1 MSTPSDFPVRTREY
15 SLEVA
20 GSQCS
25 VIASLYADRLLV
37 IATQLPTL
45 GTIVHAQKESVLGGG
60 ATFTVAT
67 LLGDR
72 SDPLPEL
79 CARRLVEGLCA
90 AGCDRPVVLCL
101 GLRRKQVET
110 GSRAQGELLRSLVN
124 GILANPLW

>member
-1 MSTPSDFPVRTREY
+1 MSSPNDFPVRSKEY
-15 SLEVA
+15 NLALA

-45 GTIVHAQKESVLGGG
+45 GTIVRAQKESVLGGG
-60 ATFTVAT
+60 ATFTVAM

-72 SDPLPEL
+72 NNPLPEL

-90 AGCDRPVVLCL
+90 SGCDRPVVLCL
-101 GLRRKQVET
+101 GLRRNQIGKAMH
-110 GSRAQGELLRSLVN
+110 AQGELVRGLVE
-124 GILANPLW
+124 GILANPVW